1 MCRAMR
7 FGKKMK
13 DFLIDDERTKR
24 AKGRIFV
31 NYNVVDIKNGIKL
44 HTIKTDKFKTNLI
57 AVMLTTKL
65 DKESVTKNA
74 LIPAVL
80 RRGTASLNTLEE
92 INKKLEDMYGASFDC
107 GLDKT
112 GDNQVLKFYIESVN
126 DEFIPK
132 RDENMLK
139 KSLEII
145 FELVFNPYLENNC
158 FKKEYLNQEKEN
170 LKQIIEGKIDNKA
183 RYASDR
189 CVEEMYKNEPFGLYK
204 YGYVED
210 LNNINEKNLY
220 EYYTELINSCKI
232 DIFVS
237 GILDNKV
244 EDIVKENKNVN
255 KLRDRKPE
263 FIMPEIKPKVADKEN
278 IVQESKEVT
287 QGKLVIG
294 LDLDIGN
301 EDLRY
306 NVMIYNSLLGGSA
319 NSKLFQNV
327 REKASLAY
335 TASSSYYRF
344 KNNIFINCGIEI
356 GNYDKALEIIKQQ
369 IENMKK
375 GDFTEEEVENAKQ
388 GIVAAIKS
396 IDDEQD
402 TEIMYFFGQELS
414 KNKMDIDEYMDR
426 VSKVSKQ
433 DVVDVANK
441 VSVNT
446 VYFLKN

>member
-1 MCRAMR
+1 M
-7 FGKKMK
+7 
-13 DFLIDDERTKR
+13 E
-24 AKGRIFV
+24 
-31 NYNVVDIKNGIKL
+31 YNELNIKEGIKL
-44 HTIKTDKFKTNLI
+44 HTIKTEKFKTNLI

-65 DKESVTKNA
+65 DKNNVTKNA

-80 RRGTASLNTLEE
+80 RRGTENLKTLEE

-126 DEFIPK
+126 DEFLPHN
-132 RDENMLK
+132 DEDMLE
-139 KSLEII
+139 KSIENI
-145 FELVFNPYLENNC
+145 FELVFNPYLENNF
-158 FKKEYLNQEKEN
+158 FKKEYVEQEKQN

-183 RYASDR
+183 RYALDK
-189 CVEEMYKNEPFGLYK
+189 CIEEMYKNEPFGLYK

-210 LNNINEKNLY
+210 LNDINEKSLY
-220 EYYTELINSCKI
+220 EYYIELINSCKI

-237 GILDNKV
+237 GILDDTI
-244 EDIVKENKNVN
+244 EEIIRDNKNIS
-255 KLRDRKPE
+255 KLKERNPE
-263 FIMPEIKPKVADKEN
+263 FIMPEMKAKISEKEN
-278 IVQESKEVT
+278 DIQESMDVN

-294 LDLDIGN
+294 LDLDIN
-301 EDLRY
+301 DEDLRY
-306 NVMIYNSLLGGSA
+306 DTIIYNSILGGSA

-335 TASSSYYRF
+335 TASSSYFRL

-356 GNYDKALEIIKQQ
+356 GNYEKALDIIKQQ
-369 IENMKK
+369 IEDMKK
-375 GDFTEEEVENAKQ
+375 GDFTDEEVENAKQ
-388 GIVAAIKS
+388 GIIAAIKL

-414 KNKMDIDEYMDR
+414 KEKLNIDQYINR
-426 VSKVSKQ
+426 ISKVNKQ
-433 DVVDVANK
+433 NVVDIAK
-441 VSVNT
+441 KISVNT

>member
-1 MCRAMR
+1 M
-7 FGKKMK
+7 F
-13 DFLIDDERTKR
+13 FFES
-24 AKGRIFV
+24 
-31 NYNVVDIKNGIKL
+31 DIKNGIKL
-44 HTIKTDKFKTNLI
+44 HTIKTEKFKTNLI

-65 DKESVTKNA
+65 NKENVTKNA

-92 INKKLEDMYGASFDC
+92 INKSLEDMYGASLDC

-126 DEFIPK
+126 DEFLLENN
-132 RDENMLK
+132 ENMLK
-139 KSLEII
+139 KSLESI
-145 FELVFNPYLENNC
+145 FELVFNPYLEDNC
-158 FKKEYLNQEKEN
+158 FKKEYVEQEKEN

-183 RYASDR
+183 RYALDK
-189 CVEEMYKNEPFGLYK
+189 CIEEMYKNEPFGLYK
-204 YGYVED
+204 YGYVEE
-210 LNNINEKNLY
+210 LNDINVKNLY
-220 EYYTELINSCKI
+220 EYYMELINNCKI

-237 GILDNKV
+237 GILDDQV
-244 EDIVKENKNVN
+244 ERTIKNNQNIN
-255 KLRDRKPE
+255 KLKERNPE
-263 FIMPEIKPKVADKEN
+263 FIMPEIKSKIAEKEN
-278 IVQESKEVT
+278 TVQESMEVT

-294 LDLDIGN
+294 LDLDIDN

-306 NVMIYNSLLGGSA
+306 DAMIYNSILGGSA

-356 GNYDKALEIIKQQ
+356 ENYDKALEIIKQQ
-369 IENMKK
+369 IEDMKK

-388 GIVAAIKS
+388 GIIAAIKS

-414 KNKMDIDEYMDR
+414 NKKLNIDKYMDR
-426 VSKVSKQ
+426 ISEVSKQ
-433 DVVDVANK
+433 NVVDIANK

>member
-1 MCRAMR
+1 M
-7 FGKKMK
+7 
-13 DFLIDDERTKR
+13 D
-24 AKGRIFV
+24 
-31 NYNVVDIKNGIKL
+31 YNELDIKKGIRL
-44 HTIKTDKFKTNLI
+44 HTIKTEKFKTNLI

-65 DKESVTKNA
+65 DKENVTKNA

-92 INKKLEDMYGASFDC
+92 INKKLEDMYGASLDC

-126 DEFIPK
+126 DEFLPQNN
-132 RDENMLK
+132 ENMLK
-139 KSLEII
+139 KSLESI

-158 FKKEYLNQEKEN
+158 FKKEYVEQEKEN

-183 RYASDR
+183 RYALDR
-189 CVEEMYKNEPFGLYK
+189 CIEEMYKNEPFGLYK

-210 LNNINEKNLY
+210 LNNIDEKNLY
-220 EYYTELINSCKI
+220 EYYFELINKCKI

-237 GILDNKV
+237 GIVDDQV
-244 EDIVKENKNVN
+244 EEIIKNNKNIN
-255 KLRDRKPE
+255 KLKERIPE
-263 FIMPEIKPKVADKEN
+263 FIMPEMKPKIAEN
-278 IVQESKEVT
+278 ENSVQESMEVT
-287 QGKLVIG
+287 QGKLIIG
-294 LDLDIGN
+294 LDLDINN

-306 NVMIYNSLLGGSA
+306 DAMIYNSILGGSA

-369 IENMKK
+369 IEDMKK

-388 GIVAAIKS
+388 GIIAAIKS

-414 KNKMDIDEYMDR
+414 TNKLNIDEYMDR
-426 VSKVSKQ
+426 ISKVNKQ
-433 DVVDVANK
+433 NVVDIANK
-441 VSVNT
+441 VSVNI
-446 VYFLKN
+446 VYFLKK